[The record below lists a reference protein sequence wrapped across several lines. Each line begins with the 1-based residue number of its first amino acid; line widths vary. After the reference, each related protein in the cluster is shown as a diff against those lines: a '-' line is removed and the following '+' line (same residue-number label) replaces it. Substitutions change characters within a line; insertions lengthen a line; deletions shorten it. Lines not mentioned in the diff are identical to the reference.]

1 MKKSTFVYGVAI
13 FGICMIIAV
22 WLGGKW
28 FNQARGHAKTVSV
41 VGMAQRD
48 FDSDLIVWRISYNV
62 LNMDM
67 KEGYTELKNINKTVR
82 EYLTS
87 KGIAD
92 AELDFKAIVTN
103 KEMDYH
109 WDNNANRS
117 YYTFLGY
124 RLTQGVRIESQDV
137 EKVEKISREITELLD
152 KGINLDNN
160 DVSYYY
166 TKLSDLKIEML
177 AEATDN
183 AKQRAQT
190 IAKSAGSRLGGL
202 QTANMGVFQITAP
215 NSADEDYSWGGT
227 FNTSSK
233 KKRASINMRL
243 TYNVK

>member
-92 AELDFKAIVTN
+92 AELDFKTIETN
-103 KEMDYH
+103 KETDYH
-109 WDNNANRS
+109 
-117 YYTFLGY
+117 
-124 RLTQGVRIESQDV
+124 
-137 EKVEKISREITELLD
+137 
-152 KGINLDNN
+152 
-160 DVSYYY
+160 
-166 TKLSDLKIEML
+166 
-177 AEATDN
+177 
-183 AKQRAQT
+183 
-190 IAKSAGSRLGGL
+190 
-202 QTANMGVFQITAP
+202 
-215 NSADEDYSWGGT
+215 
-227 FNTSSK
+227 
-233 KKRASINMRL
+233 
-243 TYNVK
+243 

>member
-1 MKKSTFVYGVAI
+1 M
-13 FGICMIIAV
+13 
-22 WLGGKW
+22 
-28 FNQARGHAKTVSV
+28 
-41 VGMAQRD
+41 
-48 FDSDLIVWRISYNV
+48 
-62 LNMDM
+62 
-67 KEGYTELKNINKTVR
+67 
-82 EYLTS
+82 
-87 KGIAD
+87 
-92 AELDFKAIVTN
+92 
-103 KEMDYH
+103 
-109 WDNNANRS
+109 
-117 YYTFLGY
+117 
-124 RLTQGVRIESQDV
+124 RIESQDV